1 MSENKITKRDYFT
14 AIRKVFENYQFDTID
29 EGITTDDILGFIDH
43 ELELLDRRSAKR
55 STPTKAQQ
63 EAAEIKTKIFNIL
76 DAAGASMTI
85 AEIISTEPEYF
96 SKFSNQK
103 IAAQL
108 TKLIKEEGVGEKEVI
123 KGVNYYKVITE

>member
-14 AIRKVFENYQFDTID
+14 AIRKVFETYQIDTID
-29 EGITTDDILGFIDH
+29 EGITIDDVLGFIDH
-43 ELELLDRRSAKR
+43 ELELLARRSAKR

-63 EAAEIKTKIFNIL
+63 EAAEIKARIL
-76 DAAGASMTI
+76 DVLNDAGVGMTI
-85 AEIISTEPEYF
+85 AEIMNTEPEYF

-108 TKLIKEEGVGEKEVI
+108 TKLIKEGVGEREVI

>member
-14 AIRKVFENYQFDTID
+14 AIRKVFETYQIDTID
-29 EGITTDDILGFIDH
+29 EGITTDDVLGFIDH
-43 ELELLDRRSAKR
+43 ELELLARRSAKR

-63 EAAEIKTKIFNIL
+63 KAAEIKARIL
-76 DAAGASMTI
+76 DVLNDAGVGMTI
-85 AEIISTEPEYF
+85 AEIMNTEPEYF

-108 TKLIKEEGVGEKEVI
+108 TKLIKEGVGEKEVI

>member
-14 AIRKVFENYQFDTID
+14 AIRKVFETYQIDTID
-29 EGITTDDILGFIDH
+29 EGIDILGFIDH
-43 ELELLDRRSAKR
+43 ELELLARRSAKR

-63 EAAEIKTKIFNIL
+63 EAAEIKARIL
-76 DAAGASMTI
+76 DVLNDAGVGMTI
-85 AEIISTEPEYF
+85 AEIMNTEPEYF

-108 TKLIKEEGVGEKEVI
+108 TKLIKEGVGEKEVI

>member
-29 EGITTDDILGFIDH
+29 EGITTDDVLGFIDH
-43 ELELLDRRSAKR
+43 ELELLARRSAR
-55 STPTKAQQ
+55 SSTPTKAQQ
-63 EAAEIKTKIFNIL
+63 VAAEIKTKIFDIL
-76 DAAGASMTI
+76 SAADASMTI
-85 AEIISTEPEYF
+85 AEIMNTEPEYF

-108 TKLIKEEGVGEKEVI
+108 TKLIKEGVGEKEVI

>member
-14 AIRKVFENYQFDTID
+14 AIRTVFETYQIDTID
-29 EGITTDDILGFIDH
+29 EGITIDDVLGFIDH
-43 ELELLDRRSAKR
+43 ELELLARRSAKR

-63 EAAEIKTKIFNIL
+63 EAAEIKARIL
-76 DAAGASMTI
+76 DVLNDAGVGMTI
-85 AEIISTEPEYF
+85 AEIMNTEPEYF

-108 TKLIKEEGVGEKEVI
+108 TKLIKEGVGEKEVI
-123 KGVNYYKVITE
+123 KGVNYYKAITE

>member
-14 AIRKVFENYQFDTID
+14 AIRKVFETYQIDTID
-29 EGITTDDILGFIDH
+29 EGITTDDVLGFIDH
-43 ELELLDRRSAKR
+43 ELELLARRSAKR

-63 EAAEIKTKIFNIL
+63 ATAEIKARIL
-76 DAAGASMTI
+76 DVLNDAGVGMTI
-85 AEIISTEPEYF
+85 AEIMNTEPEYF

-108 TKLIKEEGVGEKEVI
+108 TKLIKEGVGEKEVI

>member
-14 AIRKVFENYQFDTID
+14 AIRKVFETYQIDTID
-29 EGITTDDILGFIDH
+29 EGITTDDVLGFIDH
-43 ELELLDRRSAKR
+43 ELELLARRSAKR

-63 EAAEIKTKIFNIL
+63 EAAEIKARIL
-76 DAAGASMTI
+76 DVLNDAGVGMTI
-85 AEIISTEPEYF
+85 AEIMNTEPEYF

-108 TKLIKEEGVGEKEVI
+108 TKLIKEGVGEREVI